1 MAAPVTDFSAAMV
14 TAPIPLVH
22 WLAILP
28 VALCISLG
36 ALLLM
41 LRSFPRLQAWI
52 AITGLAVLVLLDA
65 ALLRQVVQHGPLTM
79 VMGRW
84 LPPFGI
90 AFTVDI
96 LGALMALA
104 AAIVALAAGIYA
116 LSDTTESGRRY
127 GFFP

>member
-1 MAAPVTDFSAAMV
+1 MAAPITDLSAAMV
-14 TAPIPLVH
+14 TTPVPPAH

-28 VALCISLG
+28 VVLCISLG

-41 LRSFPRLQAWI
+41 LRDLPRLQAWI
-52 AITGLAVLVLLDA
+52 AVTGLAVLLLLDA
-65 ALLRQVVQHGPLTM
+65 ALLRQVVEHGPLTM

-96 LGALMALA
+96 FKSYGRTAEPRT
-104 AAIVALAAGIYA
+104 IGR
-116 LSDTTESGRRY
+116 SEESNR
-127 GFFP
+127 